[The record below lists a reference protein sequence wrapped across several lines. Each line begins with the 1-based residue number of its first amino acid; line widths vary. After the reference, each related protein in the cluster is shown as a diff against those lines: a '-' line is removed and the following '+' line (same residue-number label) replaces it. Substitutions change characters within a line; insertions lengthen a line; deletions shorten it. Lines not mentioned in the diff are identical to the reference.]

1 MQSIAF
7 AAAFV
12 SQSRASLAGKVN
24 SLEAM
29 LIS

>member
-12 SQSRASLAGKVN
+12 SRSLVRIAGKVN

-29 LIS
+29 LLF

>member
-12 SQSRASLAGKVN
+12 SCSRACLAGKVN

-29 LIS
+29 LIF

>member
-12 SQSRASLAGKVN
+12 SQSRACLAGKVN

-29 LIS
+29 LLF